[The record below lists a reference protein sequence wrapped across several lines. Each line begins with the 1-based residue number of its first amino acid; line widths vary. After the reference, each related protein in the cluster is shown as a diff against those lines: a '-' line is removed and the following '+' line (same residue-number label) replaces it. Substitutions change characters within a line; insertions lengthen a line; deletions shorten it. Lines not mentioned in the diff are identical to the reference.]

1 MENCVEGP
9 QKSES
14 RVAIRSRK
22 RISFPGGSDGK
33 ESACH
38 AGDTASVPGSGR
50 PPCCR
55 TSLPLVTPSILA
67 LAHCS
72 SGLL

>member
-1 MENCVEGP
+1 MENHVEGP
-9 QKSES
+9 QTSKS

-38 AGDTASVPGSGR
+38 AGDTLQ
-50 PPCCR
+50 
-55 TSLPLVTPSILA
+55 SLGLEDPVAVELVFPS
-67 LAHCS
+67 S
-72 SGLL
+72 LLVSLH